1 MRSTIMGFRVT
12 EAELKEI
19 QRLNANE
26 NLSQKI
32 RDFLLNG
39 KSEPKYCSEIRALKN
54 REPIATITT

>member
-19 QRLNANE
+19 HRQNANE

-32 RDFLLNG
+32 RDFLLKG
-39 KSEPKYCSEIRALKN
+39 EAEPKYCSDVRALKN
-54 REPIATITT
+54 RAL

>member
-19 QRLNANE
+19 QRLNKDE

-32 RDFLLNG
+32 REFLLG
-39 KSEPKYCSEIRALKN
+39 DKAEPKYCSDVRALKN
-54 REPIATITT
+54 RETIVTITT

>member
-26 NLSQKI
+26 NLSKKI
-32 RDFLLNG
+32 RDFLLG
-39 KSEPKYCSEIRALKN
+39 DKAEPKYCSEIRSLKN
-54 REPIATITT
+54 RAL

>member
-12 EAELKEI
+12 EKELQEI
-19 QRLNANE
+19 QRLNKDE

-39 KSEPKYCSEIRALKN
+39 KSEPKYCSDVRALKN
-54 REPIATITT
+54 RAL

>member
-19 QRLNANE
+19 QRLNKDE
-26 NLSQKI
+26 NLSKKI
-32 RDFLLNG
+32 RDFLLG
-39 KSEPKYCSEIRALKN
+39 DLAEPQYCSEVRALKN